1 MLGVLELIIPVFC
14 VQGILNSGRIMSKK
28 NVCILSGVILFSLIA
43 LRSTTTGGDTEIYMN
58 AFYRVEGMS
67 FSDTILYGFM
77 DKGYSA
83 LEWVV
88 HKLRGEFRWIL
99 LLNGACFSFAISRYI
114 FKHSDR
120 AALSFLLLFSFN
132 LAQFS
137 VSGIRQTFAMSF
149 VLFAL
154 MKYWDKKYVPALILY
169 VLAVAM
175 HLSSVVVIVIL
186 PLAWLFKNE
195 NMPKYSLLILG
206 IVFVFKYQ
214 VASKMA
220 VFFNS
225 YSDRIGEIELGSQS
239 GMIMCI
245 VVLSIYTVGVLFRK
259 QYYQRYENARYDFSM
274 LFMASFFEILVTT
287 QAIFFRL
294 AFYTL
299 FSIVVV
305 CPRVIEVS
313 VTNRSKN
320 LLSGMAYILALVMI
334 YGFTIHSIAGGYHFL
349 WQ

>member
-1 MLGVLELIIPVFC
+1 MLELIIPLFC
-14 VQGILNSGRIMSKK
+14 VEGILNSGRIMNKK
-28 NVCILSGVILFSLIA
+28 SICILSGVILFCLIG

-67 FSDTILYGFM
+67 FLDTILYGFK
-77 DKGYSA
+77 DIGYSA
-83 LEWVV
+83 LEWVIHV
-88 HKLRGEFRWIL
+88 LGGEFRWIL
-99 LLNGACFSFAISRYI
+99 LLNAACFSYAISSYI
-114 FKHSDR
+114 FKYSER
-120 AALSFLLLFSFN
+120 PALSYLLLFSFN
-132 LAQFS
+132 LAQFTM
-137 VSGIRQTFAMSF
+137 SGIRQTFAMSLI
-149 VLFAL
+149 LFAL
-154 MKYWDKKYVPALILY
+154 IKYEEKKYVFALMLY
-169 VLAVAM
+169 ILAVAM
-175 HLSSVVVIVIL
+175 HLSSAIVIVIL
-186 PLAWLFKNE
+186 PLTWLFKNGK
-195 NMPKYSLLILG
+195 MPKYSLLILG
-206 IVFVFKYQ
+206 IVFAFKYQ
-214 VASKMA
+214 VASRIA
-220 VFFNS
+220 VLFNS
-225 YSDRIGEIELGSQS
+225 YSDRIGDIEVDSQS
-239 GMIMCI
+239 GLIMCI
-245 VVLSIYTVGVLFRK
+245 VVISIYTIAVLFSRR
-259 QYYQRYENARYDFSM
+259 YYQRYENARYDFSM